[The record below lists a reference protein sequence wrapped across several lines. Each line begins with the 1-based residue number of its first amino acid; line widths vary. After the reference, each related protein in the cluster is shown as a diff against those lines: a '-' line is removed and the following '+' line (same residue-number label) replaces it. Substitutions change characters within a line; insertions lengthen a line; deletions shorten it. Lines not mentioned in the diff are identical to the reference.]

1 MTQRTATPAFKVRRQ
16 PNFDN
21 LRRTILRQ
29 GPPGPVPF
37 IELFADPAIIE
48 AVLGEKFPFNVPA
61 AEDEFRSTEQR
72 PAARGHHVLNMV
84 LRFCYE
90 TGYDYVFAWTGLNFP
105 GLQRSAA
112 PDTASVG
119 NWPGGDRYWQDE
131 TSGPIQS
138 WEDFEAYPWPRPEE
152 ISYRAL
158 EYLNAA
164 VPEGMKISVVIG
176 GVFENVSWLMGLQS
190 FAYALHDQPDLVA
203 ALCQRVGE
211 VTTAA
216 AATAVTI
223 DNVGMVFLGDDM
235 GYKTATLISP
245 AVLRRYILP
254 HHKRIADI
262 VHAAGRLFLL
272 HSCGNLASIM
282 DDLIDDVGID
292 GKHSFEDVIMP
303 VEEAY
308 RRWGGRTAILG
319 GVDLDL
325 LASGSEEQVRARTR
339 QVLETCGVAGT
350 GYCLGTG
357 NTPANYVPLANY
369 LAMLDE
375 GRRWNQEHFGP

>member
-1 MTQRTATPAFKVRRQ
+1 MSQRPPGPTYKVKRQ
-16 PNFDN
+16 PDFDN
-21 LRRTILRQ
+21 LRRTLLRQ

-37 IELFADPAIIE
+37 IELFADPAMIE
-48 AVLGEKFPFNVPA
+48 TALGEKFPFSAPD
-61 AEDEFRSTEQR
+61 AEDEFRSSTPR
-72 PAARGHHVLNMV
+72 PVLRGRHVLDMI

-105 GLQRSAA
+105 GQYRSAA
-112 PDTASVG
+112 PDTASAW
-119 NWPGGDRYWQDE
+119 NWPGGSRYWQDE

-138 WEDFEAYPWPRPEE
+138 WKDIEEYPWPKPEE
-152 ISYRAL
+152 ISCRAL
-158 EYLNAA
+158 EYLNLV
-164 VPEGMKISVVIG
+164 VPDGMKISVVIG
-176 GVFENVSWLMGLQS
+176 GVFENASWLMGLQS

-203 ALCQRVGE
+203 AVCQRVGE
-211 VTTAA
+211 ITTAA
-216 AATAVTI
+216 AYTAVTI
-223 DNVGMVFLGDDM
+223 DNVGMVFLGDDV

-245 AVLRRYILP
+245 ADLRRYVLP
-254 HHKRIADI
+254 YHKRLADT

-272 HSCGNLASIM
+272 HSCGNVESIM

-303 VEEAY
+303 VEEVY

-319 GVDLDL
+319 GVDMDL
-325 LASGSEEQVRARTR
+325 LAGGSEDQVRARTR
-339 QVLETCGVAGT
+339 QVLERCGASGT

-375 GRRWNQEHFGP
+375 GRRWNREHFGP

>member
-1 MTQRTATPAFKVRRQ
+1 V
-16 PNFDN
+16 
-21 LRRTILRQ
+21 
-29 GPPGPVPF
+29 
-37 IELFADPAIIE
+37 
-48 AVLGEKFPFNVPA
+48 
-61 AEDEFRSTEQR
+61 
-72 PAARGHHVLNMV
+72 
-84 LRFCYE
+84 
-90 TGYDYVFAWTGLNFP
+90 
-105 GLQRSAA
+105 
-112 PDTASVG
+112 
-119 NWPGGDRYWQDE
+119 
-131 TSGPIQS
+131 
-138 WEDFEAYPWPRPEE
+138 
-152 ISYRAL
+152 
-158 EYLNAA
+158 

-176 GVFENVSWLMGLQS
+176 GIFENVSWLMGLQP

-272 HSCGNLASIM
+272 HSCGNLESIM
-282 DDLIDDVGID
+282 DDLVDDVGID

-325 LASGSEEQVRARTR
+325 MTSGSEEQVRTRTR
-339 QVLETCGVAGT
+339 QILENCGVAGT

-375 GRRWNQEHFGP
+375 GRRWNQEHFGS